1 MRLGRPLCLCGLS
14 LFFAA
19 AGGRGQTDPFGRCED
34 RFAQAPDRWES
45 ARCFADAGRSE
56 RRPDEAARRL
66 KSLRESHPD
75 RLWLRLAQAYV
86 EEDRGSPD
94 TGETYR
100 QAVAAFM
107 EARHTEG
114 EVRARC
120 AFATWLSK
128 RGSRTE
134 ANQQLALARRS
145 AEASQSNDI
154 LAEVLIFQARYLKSS
169 GSGLQEPYRLASQAE
184 KILFPRGDA
193 VRQMLCLE
201 LLALLEREL
210 GRPGQAEQHY
220 RRLEKLARQ
229 NERPRLVATA
239 QLGIG
244 ILHFDEL
251 DRAPRSFGRERVIAE
266 LRTALV
272 TTEEVGEPLLQAAA
286 HERLAHLLSPSERQ
300 ESIDRCLILARDRDD
315 TLTTSCLIS
324 LARLQASTDKEAAE
338 RTLEEAEAVALRS
351 RDPYSIARFWNGR
364 MNLHWASGP
373 RERAVADSLE
383 AVRAVE
389 SLRDQKLEQV
399 GRAGLFSRWLAP
411 YYNASGHLLES
422 FWQSDDPRD
431 LDLAFSITESMRARV
446 LRDLLAAPRSP
457 EPPVSRSVVEGGLAP
472 GEALLSFQ
480 IAPREDL
487 GGFAGGPWLLVST
500 RGGTRVYPLP
510 DAVGRA
516 SLETTVPALLGL
528 IERRDGD
535 EARLTEF
542 LGSNLLGKALSELP
556 RGVIRL
562 VIVPDGILHLL
573 PFAALRPDP
582 KGPLLAERYQI
593 TMASSATLWE
603 RWRRQV
609 RPNVRAAMILAD
621 PLLPKADPLPDSRNE
636 GRYVARSCGKGS
648 VLRFGKEAGE
658 GFLKRQDL
666 SRFAVLHL
674 AAHAVADESSPEASA
689 VLLAADAPGE
699 DGRLQ
704 VDEITRLRLDGSLVA
719 LSSCRSAS
727 GAVVGGEG
735 VMSISR
741 AFFAAGSA
749 AVLGSLWPLRDDDAR
764 DFFEIFYNHLDRG
777 ETAAAAFS
785 AAQRERLHDGAPAE
799 AWAGF
804 VLSGDGNWR
813 LPGRPEPPIWPSP
826 AVAPAVVGGL
836 LVLAAALILGLRKTR
851 PRGVRSR

>member
-1 MRLGRPLCLCGLS
+1 MRLGRPLCLCGLCF
-14 LFFAA
+14 FFAA
-19 AGGRGQTDPFGRCED
+19 ANGQAQADPFGRCED

-86 EEDRGSPD
+86 EEDRDSRHAS
-94 TGETYR
+94 ETYR
-100 QAVAAFM
+100 QTVAAFV
-107 EARHTEG
+107 EAHHIEG

-120 AFATWLSK
+120 ALATWLS
-128 RGSRTE
+128 RQGDRAE

-145 AEASQSNDI
+145 AETSHSNDI
-154 LAEVLIFQARYLKSS
+154 LAEVLIFQARYLMSS
-169 GSGLQEPYRLASQAE
+169 GTSLQEPYRLASRAE
-184 KILFPRGDA
+184 KILFPRGD
-193 VRQMLCLE
+193 VFRQMLCLE
-201 LLALLEREL
+201 LLARLEREL
-210 GRPGQAEQHY
+210 GRPDQAEKHY
-220 RRLEKLARQ
+220 RRLERLARQ
-229 NERPRLVATA
+229 NERPRLAATA

-266 LRTALV
+266 LRTALA
-272 TTEEVGEPLLQAAA
+272 TTEKAGESLLQAAA

-300 ESIDRCLILARDRDD
+300 YSIDRCLILSRDRDD

-324 LARLQASTDKEAAE
+324 LARLQALTNRDAAE
-338 RTLEEAEAVALRS
+338 RTLEQAEAAALRS

-364 MNLHWASGP
+364 MNLHWVSGP

-411 YYNASGHLLES
+411 YYNASGHLLEFFRRS
-422 FWQSDDPRD
+422 GDPRD
-431 LDLAFSITESMRARV
+431 LDLAFSVTESMRARV
-446 LRDLLAAPRSP
+446 LRDLLATSRSP
-457 EPPVSRSVVEGGLAP
+457 EPLFSRSVIEGGLAP
-472 GEALLSFQ
+472 DEALLSFQ

-487 GGFAGGPWLLVST
+487 GGFAGGPWLLAVT

-516 SLETTVPALLGL
+516 SLETTVPAILGL

-535 EARLTEF
+535 EAGLAEV

-556 RGVIRL
+556 REVTRL
-562 VIVPDGILHLL
+562 VIVPDGVLHLL
-573 PFAALRPDP
+573 PFATLRLSSQ
-582 KGPLLAERYQI
+582 GPLLAERYRI

-603 RWRRQV
+603 RWRRQS
-609 RPNVRAAMILAD
+609 RRNAGAALVLAD
-621 PLLPKADPLPDSRNE
+621 PLLPEAGDPLPDARQE
-636 GRYVARSCGKGS
+636 GRHVARSCGKGS
-648 VLRFGKEAGE
+648 VVRFGPEAGE
-658 GFLKRQDL
+658 AFLKRQDL
-666 SRFAVLHL
+666 SRFGVLHL

-689 VLLAADAPGE
+689 VLLAADGPGE

-704 VDEITRLRLDGSLVA
+704 VDEISRLHLDGSLVA

-735 VMSISR
+735 VMSLSR

-749 AVLGSLWPLRDDDAR
+749 AVLGSLWPMRDDDAR
-764 DFFEIFYNHLDRG
+764 DFIEIFYDHLNAG
-777 ETAAAAFS
+777 ETAATAFAS
-785 AAQRERLHDGAPAE
+785 AQRERLRDGAPAE

-813 LPGRPEPPIWPSP
+813 LPG
-826 AVAPAVVGGL
+826 APASSRLRWPAALATGGL
-836 LVLAAALILGLRKTR
+836 LAVAVLLSFRWRQRR
-851 PRGVRSR
+851 P

>member
-1 MRLGRPLCLCGLS
+1 MGLGRPLCLCGLCF
-14 LFFAA
+14 FFAA
-19 AGGRGQTDPFGRCED
+19 ASGQAQADPFGRCED

-56 RRPDEAARRL
+56 RQPDEAARRL

-86 EEDRGSPD
+86 EEDRDSRHAS
-94 TGETYR
+94 ESYR
-100 QAVAAFM
+100 QAVAAFV
-107 EARHTEG
+107 EAHHAEG

-120 AFATWLSK
+120 AFATWLS
-128 RGSRTE
+128 RQEDLAE

-145 AEASQSNDI
+145 AEASRSNDV
-154 LAEVLIFQARYLKSS
+154 LAEVLIFQARYLRNF
-169 GSGLQEPYRLASQAE
+169 GTGLQEPYRLASRAE
-184 KILFPRGDA
+184 KILFPRGDV

-210 GRPGQAEQHY
+210 GRPDQAERHY
-220 RRLEKLARQ
+220 RRLERLARQ

-251 DRAPRSFGRERVIAE
+251 DRAPRSSGRERVVAE
-266 LRTALV
+266 LRTALA
-272 TTEEVGEPLLQAAA
+272 TTENAGEVLLQAAA

-300 ESIDRCLILARDRDD
+300 DSIDRCLSLARDRDD

-324 LARLQASTDKEAAE
+324 LARLQALTDENAAE
-338 RTLEEAEAVALRS
+338 RTLEEAEVVALRS
-351 RDPYSIARFWNGR
+351 RDPYSIARYWNAR

-422 FWQSDDPRD
+422 FRRSGDPRD

-457 EPPVSRSVVEGGLAP
+457 EPPFSRSVIERGLAP
-472 GEALLSFQ
+472 DEALLSFQ

-487 GGFAGGPWLLVST
+487 GGFAGGAWLLVVT
-500 RGGTRVYPLP
+500 RSGTRVYPLP
-510 DAVGRA
+510 DTVNRA
-516 SLETTVPALLGL
+516 SLETTVPVLLGL

-535 EARLTEF
+535 EARFTEF
-542 LGSNLLGKALSELP
+542 LGSNLLGKAVSELP
-556 RGVIRL
+556 RGVTRL
-562 VIVPDGILHLL
+562 VIVPDGVLHLL
-573 PFAALRPDP
+573 PFATLRLDP
-582 KGPLLAERYQI
+582 QGPLLAERYQI

-603 RWRRQV
+603 RWRRQA
-609 RPNVRAAMILAD
+609 RRNARAALVLAD
-621 PLLPKADPLPDSRNE
+621 PLLPDGDPLPDARKE

-648 VLRFGKEAGE
+648 MVRFGQEAGE

-666 SRFAVLHL
+666 SPFGVLHL
-674 AAHAVADESSPEASA
+674 AAHAVADEANPETSA
-689 VLLAADAPGE
+689 VLLAADTPGE

-704 VDEITRLRLDGSLVA
+704 VDEISRLHLGGSLVA

-735 VMSISR
+735 VMSLSR

-764 DFFEIFYNHLDRG
+764 DFFEIFYDHLNAG
-777 ETAAAAFS
+777 ETASAAFS

-804 VLSGDGNWR
+804 VLSGDGNWS
-813 LPGRPEPPIWPSP
+813 LPGAPQPRRSP
-826 AVAPAVVGGL
+826 WIAPAFAVGL
-836 LVLAAALILGLRKTR
+836 LVLVAALISLRRRTA
-851 PRGVRSR
+851 

>member
-1 MRLGRPLCLCGLS
+1 MGLGSPLCLCGLCF
-14 LFFAA
+14 FFAA
-19 AGGRGQTDPFGRCED
+19 ANGQAQADPFGRCED

-56 RRPDEAARRL
+56 QRPDEAARRL

-86 EEDRGSPD
+86 EEDRDSRHAS
-94 TGETYR
+94 EAYR
-100 QAVAAFM
+100 QAVAAFV
-107 EARHTEG
+107 EAHHAEG

-120 AFATWLSK
+120 AFATWLS
-128 RGSRTE
+128 RQGDRAE

-145 AEASQSNDI
+145 AETSRSNDI
-154 LAEVLIFQARYLKSS
+154 LAEVLIFQARYLRSFDT
-169 GSGLQEPYRLASQAE
+169 GLQEPYRLASRAE
-184 KILFPRGDA
+184 KILFPRGDV

-210 GRPGQAEQHY
+210 GRPAQAGQHY
-220 RRLEKLARQ
+220 RRLERLARQ
-229 NERPRLVATA
+229 NERLRLVATA
-239 QLGIG
+239 QLGLG

-251 DRAPRSFGRERVIAE
+251 DRAPRSFGRERVVAE
-266 LRTALV
+266 LRTALA
-272 TTEEVGEPLLQAAA
+272 TTEKAGEVLLQAAA

-300 ESIDRCLILARDRDD
+300 DSIDRCLLLARDRDD
-315 TLTTSCLIS
+315 ILTTSCLIS
-324 LARLQASTDKEAAE
+324 LARLQARTDRDAAE

-351 RDPYSIARFWNGR
+351 RDPYSIARFWNAR

-383 AVRAVE
+383 AVGAVE

-422 FWQSDDPRD
+422 FRRSGDPRD
-431 LDLAFSITESMRARV
+431 LDLAFAITESMRARV

-457 EPPVSRSVVEGGLAP
+457 EPPFSRSAVEDGLAP
-472 GEALLSFQ
+472 DEAILSFQ

-487 GGFAGGPWLLVST
+487 GGFAGGPWLLAVT

-510 DAVGRA
+510 DTAGRA

-535 EARLTEF
+535 EARFTKF

-556 RGVIRL
+556 PGVTRL
-562 VIVPDGILHLL
+562 VIVPDGVLHLL

-582 KGPLLAERYQI
+582 RGPLLAERYQI

-603 RWRRQV
+603 RWRRQA
-609 RPNVRAAMILAD
+609 RRNARAALVLAD
-621 PLLPKADPLPDSRNE
+621 PLLPKGDDPLPDGRKE

-648 VLRFGKEAGE
+648 VVRFGPEAGE
-658 GFLKRQDL
+658 AFLKRQDL
-666 SRFAVLHL
+666 SRFGVLHL
-674 AAHAVADESSPEASA
+674 AAHAVADEASPETSA

-704 VDEITRLRLDGSLVA
+704 VDEITRLRLGGSLVA

-735 VMSISR
+735 VMSLSR

-749 AVLGSLWPLRDDDAR
+749 VVLGSLWPLRDDDAR
-764 DFFEIFYNHLDRG
+764 DFFEIFYDHLNAG
-777 ETAAAAFS
+777 ETASAAFS
-785 AAQRERLHDGAPAE
+785 AAQRERLRDGAPAE
-799 AWAGF
+799 AWAGL

-813 LPGRPEPPIWPSP
+813 LPGAPEPRRSPWTVP
-826 AVAPAVVGGL
+826 AVAVGL
-836 LVLAAALILGLRKTR
+836 LVLAAALISLRR
-851 PRGVRSR
+851 RMA